1 MPRPYIACIGECML
15 ELVSSRKHP
24 SMFERRYGGDTLNT
38 CVYLARLLKTSAK
51 LHYVTRL
58 GADRFSRSMI
68 EDWDRQGIDCSM
80 VERVPGR
87 LPGLY
92 IIDTDDAGER
102 SFMYW
107 RSEAPARDLFRASSQ
122 ELAGRLAGFAVLYLS
137 GITLAILSNAGRAR
151 IIDLMAACR
160 NGGGLVAYDTNH
172 RPRLWN
178 DAADA
183 VLWNSRAIGTSTL
196 VLPSTD
202 DLSTLFGETLNGER
216 WLSRL
221 SHLGASEAVLKTGG
235 DTVHILHE
243 GNHLCVPLP
252 RIPAPID
259 TTGAGDSFNAAYLA
273 ARLGGATPK
282 AAVESGHRLASA
294 VVMHQGAIIPEH
306 AMPDMLGPLQR

>member
-1 MPRPYIACIGECML
+1 MGPPNIACIGECML
-15 ELVSSRKHP
+15 ELVSSRQYP

-38 CVYLARLLKTSAK
+38 CVYLARLLKTSAQ

-68 EDWDRQGIDCSM
+68 EDWQRKGIDCSM

-107 RSEAPARDLFRASSQ
+107 RSEAPARDLFRASGQ
-122 ELAGRLAGFAVLYLS
+122 EVAGRLSNFAVLYLS
-137 GITLAILSNAGRAR
+137 GITLAIMSAEGRAR
-151 IIDLMAACR
+151 IIDLMQTCR
-160 NGGGLVAYDTNH
+160 NGGGLVVYDINH
-172 RPRLWN
+172 RQRLWN
-178 DAADA
+178 DPADA
-183 VLWNSRAIGTSTL
+183 VLWNSRAIRASSFI
-196 VLPSTD
+196 LPSSD
-202 DLSTLFGETLNGER
+202 DLSTLFGETLTNER
-216 WLSRL
+216 WLDRL
-221 SHLGASEAVLKTGG
+221 SHLGAIEAVLKTGG
-235 DTVHILHE
+235 DAVHILQN
-243 GNHLCVPLP
+243 GSHLCVPLA
-252 RIPAPID
+252 RIPAPVD

-294 VVMHQGAIIPEH
+294 VVMHQGAIIPED
-306 AMPDMLGPLQR
+306 AMPDMPELLQH